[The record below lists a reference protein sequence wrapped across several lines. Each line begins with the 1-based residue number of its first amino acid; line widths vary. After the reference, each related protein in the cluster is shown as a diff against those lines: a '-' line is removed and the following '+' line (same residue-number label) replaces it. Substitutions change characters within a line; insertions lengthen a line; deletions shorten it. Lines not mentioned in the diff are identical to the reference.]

1 MSEAPPE
8 SGLDADDALVAVA
21 ERATAMVREQPVTV
35 IDQAIS
41 GALWAAGL
49 SWMIPV
55 MGSMMAAAVVKE
67 SDQTDWL
74 NRLYCR
80 GQLALTG
87 ARWTAVVHPDIDPDQ
102 PYVFCQNHV
111 NLLDHVTMYCATP
124 HFKQG
129 LELSDHFDIPVYGWF
144 MRQRGT
150 IPVYR
155 GSRDAFDKLKE
166 GFAREVAKGHSILAF
181 PEGTRSRTGRVGKFR
196 KGVFM
201 AAAEL
206 GIPVVPVAVT
216 GMYEI
221 LRPGSKLFRPG
232 REVTVYCDAP
242 IATAGLSAG
251 EVPALARRVQAVVS
265 ERVDRYWERR
275 MDGA

>member
-1 MSEAPPE
+1 MSE
-8 SGLDADDALVAVA
+8 GADERAAA
-21 ERATAMVREQPVTV
+21 ERGAQAVRERRVTPLDRAV
-35 IDQAIS
+35 S
-41 GALWAAGL
+41 VALWSAGL
-49 SWMIPV
+49 AWMIPL
-55 MGSMMAAAVVKE
+55 MGTMMAAACVRR
-67 SDQTDWL
+67 SDQTDGL

-80 GQLALTG
+80 GQLLLTG
-87 ARWTAVVHPDIDPDQ
+87 ARWKAIVHPDIDPNQ

-124 HFKQG
+124 HFKKG
-129 LELSDHFDIPVYGWF
+129 LELASHFDIPVYGWF

-150 IPVYR
+150 IPVHKGR
-155 GSRDAFDKLKE
+155 RDAFEQLKD
-166 GFAREVAKGHSILAF
+166 GFAREVAQGHSILAF

-221 LRPGSKLFRPG
+221 LRPGTKIFRPG
-232 REVTVYCDAP
+232 REVTVHCEAP
-242 IATAGLSAG
+242 IDTRGMTAGDVGRLT
-251 EVPALARRVQAVVS
+251 RQVQSVVS
-265 ERVDRYWERR
+265 ERVDRYWEQRSQ
-275 MDGA
+275 GG

>member
-1 MSEAPPE
+1 MSEE
-8 SGLDADDALVAVA
+8 LEAVA
-21 ERATAMVREQPVTV
+21 EAAALAVRERPVGV
-35 IDQAIS
+35 VDRAVS
-41 GALWAAGL
+41 VALWSAGL

-55 MGSMMAAAVVKE
+55 MGSMMAAAIVRE

-80 GQLALTG
+80 GQIALTG
-87 ARWTAVVHPDIDPDQ
+87 ARWKAEVHPDIDPER

-129 LELSDHFDIPVYGWF
+129 LELASHFEIPVYGWF

-150 IPVYR
+150 IPVYKGR
-155 GSRDAFDKLKE
+155 RDAFDKLKE
-166 GFAREVAKGHSILAF
+166 GFAKEVAKGHSILAF

-232 REVTVYCDAP
+232 REVTVHCDAP
-242 IATAGLSAG
+242 IETEGLSAG
-251 EVPALARRVQAVVS
+251 EVPRLARQVQAVVS

-275 MDGA
+275 SRGE

>member
-1 MSEAPPE
+1 VSEAPPTAE
-8 SGLDADDALVAVA
+8 ATDDLA
-21 ERATAMVREQPVTV
+21 ERGALAVRERPVTLV
-35 IDQAIS
+35 DQALS
-41 GALWAAGL
+41 AALWTAGL
-49 SWMIPV
+49 SWMIPL
-55 MGSMMAAAVVKE
+55 MGSMMAAGLVKE
-67 SDQTDWL
+67 SDETDWL

-87 ARWTAVVHPDIDPDQ
+87 ARWNAVVDPAIDPGRS
-102 PYVFCQNHV
+102 YVFCQNHV

-129 LELSDHFDIPVYGWF
+129 LELADHFDIPVYGWF

-150 IPVYR
+150 IPVYKGR
-155 GSRDAFDKLKE
+155 RDAFDKLTE

-206 GIPVVPVAVT
+206 GIPVVPVSVT

-221 LRPGSKLFRPG
+221 LRPGTKLFRPG
-232 REVTVYCDAP
+232 HEVTVHCDAP
-242 IATAGLSAG
+242 IETEGLSAG
-251 EVPALARRVQAVVS
+251 EVAALARRVQAVVS
-265 ERVDRYWERR
+265 GRVDRYWEGRV
-275 MDGA
+275 DGA